1 MSNRFGTSENQIS
14 IFTDRFF
21 KIISMVIFTGIAVL
35 FFLAVDAAGRT
46 SIAKQQESLEN
57 ALARDI
63 VQCYAIEGRYPPSLE
78 YLEQH
83 YGLTYDKRTFFV
95 DYMPIASN
103 LYPDVTIILK
113 DTAEIRIIR

>member
-1 MSNRFGTSENQIS
+1 MANRFEAKDNQIIRLS
-14 IFTDRFF
+14 DSFF
-21 KIISMVIFTGIAVL
+21 KVISIVIFTSITVL
-35 FFLAVDAAGRT
+35 FFFAVDATGKS

-63 VQCYAIEGRYPPSLE
+63 VQCYSIEGRYPPSLE

-83 YGLTYDKRTFFV
+83 YGLTYDKNTFFV

-103 LYPDVTIILK
+103 LYPDVTIIMK
-113 DTAEIRIIR
+113 K